1 MNGQYRVMRAGLAVL
16 AAVGIGACEGANLFK
31 GEDPV
36 SATPP
41 EILQIIAPA
50 SMNVP
55 GTVNVEIRAVAERG
69 MDEVLVQ
76 YSGALTD
83 DQPYGF
89 DGETG
94 VVTVNSSLTIDN
106 AADSLLIL
114 RVTATD
120 IGNRTSAAVFDTI
133 RVN

>member
-1 MNGQYRVMRAGLAVL
+1 MSGQYRAVRAGLAVL

-41 EILQIIAPA
+41 EILQIIAPS
-50 SMNVP
+50 SMTAP
-55 GTVNVEIRAVAERG
+55 GTVNVEVRAVAERG
-69 MDEVLVQ
+69 MDEVLIQ
-76 YSGALTD
+76 YTGALAD

-94 VVTVNSSLTIDN
+94 VVTVESSLDIET

-120 IGNRTSAAVFDTI
+120 IGGRTSAAVFDTI